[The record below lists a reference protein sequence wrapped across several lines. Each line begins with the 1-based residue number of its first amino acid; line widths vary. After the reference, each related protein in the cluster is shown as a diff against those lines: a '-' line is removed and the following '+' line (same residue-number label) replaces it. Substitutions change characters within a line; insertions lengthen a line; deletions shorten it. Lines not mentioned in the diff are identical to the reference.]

1 MKPFATPV
9 LLFTAMLLPALA
21 ATPHDISGARADSP
35 VAAPAS
41 AAESYFG
48 NIELIAH
55 DGRVVR
61 LYQDLIQGKTVVISA
76 FFSRCQGVCP
86 PLNAKLAEMRRALG
100 DRVGKDVVF
109 ASISVDPEFDTPE
122 RLRDHASRLKVGEGW
137 MMLSGDPAKV
147 RSALHKLGFST
158 ETKEAHS
165 PLIVIGKERTGLW
178 KKAHGFAPT
187 NELMAVLNS
196 VLDDGE

>member
-1 MKPFATPV
+1 MKPIASCLLFVALTSQPV
-9 LLFTAMLLPALA
+9 LSA
-21 ATPHDISGARADSP
+21 APHGAAGARQEDR
-35 VAAPAS
+35 AAGDS
-41 AAESYFG
+41 AAENYFG
-48 NIELIAH
+48 NVELIAH
-55 DGRVVR
+55 DGRSVR
-61 LYQDLIQGKTVVISA
+61 LFQDLIRGKTVVFSA

-122 RLRDHASRLKVGEGW
+122 RLHDYAARMKVGDGW
-137 MMLSGDPAKV
+137 MMLSGEPTKV
-147 RSALHKLGFST
+147 RAALQKLGFST
-158 ETKEAHS
+158 DAKEAHS
-165 PLIVIGKERTGLW
+165 PLIIIGKERTGLW

-187 NELMAVLNS
+187 DELMTILRS